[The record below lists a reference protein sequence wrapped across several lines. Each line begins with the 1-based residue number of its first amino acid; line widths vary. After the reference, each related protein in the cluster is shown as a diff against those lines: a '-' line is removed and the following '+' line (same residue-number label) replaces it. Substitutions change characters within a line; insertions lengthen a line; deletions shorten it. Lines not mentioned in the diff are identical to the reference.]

1 MAAVARYLADKSA
14 LARLHHPQVAAVLAP
29 LIEAGLVATC
39 PMIELGM
46 LWSTRSAQ
54 EFAEVRAD
62 RGLGYESLPIE
73 DVDWRRA
80 IDVMAELWS
89 SGRPRSVPLPDL
101 LIAATAERHQVSVLH
116 YDADFDVIASITAQ
130 PVDWVVA
137 AGTVP

>member
-14 LARLHHPQVAAVLAP
+14 LVRLHHPQVAAVLAP

-39 PMIELGM
+39 PMIEFEM

-62 RGLGYESLPIE
+62 RSLGYEWLPIE

-130 PVDWVVA
+130 PVDWVVP